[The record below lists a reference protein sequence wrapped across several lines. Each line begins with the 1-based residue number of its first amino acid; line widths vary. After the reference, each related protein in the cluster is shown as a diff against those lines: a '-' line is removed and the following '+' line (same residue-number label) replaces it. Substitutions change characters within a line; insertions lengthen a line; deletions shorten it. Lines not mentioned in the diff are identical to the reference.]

1 MVKVSLY
8 GLVPGA
14 SGEAVPFLANT
25 FQSEGHKLNTLSS
38 CFIDSLAV
46 KDLEILVDDGSE
58 EDQQE
63 IQKLTEMR
71 PVACNEY
78 SKIMDFV
85 DKADQATMAN
95 LSHNHKKHW
104 STAEMVW
111 VVTML
116 LTVNVKKLF
125 ESASGKVIE
134 CGKEWRDYLI
144 DCLFNHTLGDKID
157 HPPSEPDKKSRLP
170 QCRSCCVLGQ
180 KTSPHNMEMSNLWAN
195 L

>member
-1 MVKVSLY
+1 
-8 GLVPGA
+8 
-14 SGEAVPFLANT
+14 
-25 FQSEGHKLNTLSS
+25 
-38 CFIDSLAV
+38 
-46 KDLEILVDDGSE
+46 
-58 EDQQE
+58 
-63 IQKLTEMR
+63 MR
-71 PVACNEY
+71 PVVRNEY

-95 LSHNHKKHW
+95 LSGNCKKHW

-144 DCLFNHTLGDKID
+144 DCLFDCTLGDKKD
-157 HPPSEPDKKSRLP
+157 HPPSEPA
-170 QCRSCCVLGQ
+170 RSQGCPNAARAVSLAKNESAQHGIVEFVSQ
-180 KTSPHNMEMSNLWAN
+180 SVSYIRWEERRVSTKLIGSF
-195 L
+195 